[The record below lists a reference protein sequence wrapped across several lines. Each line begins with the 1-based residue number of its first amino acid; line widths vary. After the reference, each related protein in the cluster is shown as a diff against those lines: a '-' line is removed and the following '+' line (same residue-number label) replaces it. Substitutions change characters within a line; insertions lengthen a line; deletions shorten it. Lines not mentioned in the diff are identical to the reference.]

1 MPSSDQIV
9 VVGGNDGDKIVV
21 GQDGPLTT
29 APAPSASDLVVV
41 HTVYSSQTGT
51 LTFVRQ
57 NGDTE
62 SVTGFPTT
70 AQLLGAKRGRK
81 GRRGLAGRDGRDGET
96 GNTGPNG
103 CDGVKGGVG
112 ADGDYGDDGED
123 GPDGAQGLMGRRGP
137 KGEEGYE
144 GKEGEVGPDGV
155 IGNPGPSC
163 IVGPRGPNGPAPIGN
178 CVEGSA
184 LPTNP
189 AVFLWMLPVTGS
201 DRPVVPKWSDVVVT
215 LKDRTV
221 QAQRFQQSNIFT
233 ALFDVEATAVGGS
246 GVYEFTW
253 TVPEITGIVFTPAGL
268 RLRVEYS
275 RRAPNPSYPGEI
287 FTVKL
292 AVRDAARPGKPSF
305 FATAEVRIKV

>member
-1 MPSSDQIV
+1 MPSSDQVV

-21 GQDGPLTT
+21 GVNGALTT

-41 HTVYSSQTGT
+41 HAVYSSQTGT
-51 LTFVRQ
+51 LTLVRQ

-62 SVTGFPTT
+62 AIAGFPTA
-70 AQLLGAKRGRK
+70 AQLVGAKRGRK
-81 GRRGLAGRDGRDGET
+81 GRRGLAGRDGRDGQT
-96 GNTGPNG
+96 GNTGVDG
-103 CDGVKGGVG
+103 CDGIKGGVG
-112 ADGDYGDDGED
+112 ADGDFGEDGED
-123 GPDGAQGLMGRRGP
+123 GPDGAPGLMGRRGP

-144 GKEGEVGPDGV
+144 GKEGETGPDGV

-163 IVGPRGPNGPAPIGN
+163 IVGARGPNGPAPLGN

-201 DRPVVPKWSDVVVT
+201 DRPVVPRWSDIVVNV
-215 LKDRTV
+215 KNRSV
-221 QAQRFQQSNIFT
+221 QAQRFQQSNTFT
-233 ALFDVEATAVGGS
+233 AMFDVEATATGGS

-253 TVPEITGIVFTPAGL
+253 TVPEILGIVFTPAGL

-275 RRAPNPSYPGEI
+275 RRAPSADYPGEI

-292 AVRDAARPGKPSF
+292 AVRDAVRPGKPSF
-305 FATAEVRIKV
+305 MATAEVRIKV